1 MPANLN
7 SNVSVTV
14 TGDAL
19 PVSAA
24 VFTTLLHVA
33 AAGTLSGGFTER
45 VRYYDTAADAAADVD
60 LTSDA
65 IDAVEDCFSQTLHV
79 NRVGVAR
86 VGADVA
92 QVHTVTITTAA
103 DGVWQIPI
111 TLFDGTTI
119 TAEFTASG
127 SAADTAIATGLRA
140 AITTALAVAHNA
152 TPSDLTP
159 SGVGAAVII
168 TADVAGNPFTVGT
181 VVDPGAGTHTSTA
194 TTANKSI
201 KTEMA
206 LVAEESSAWYGVTIA
221 SRVKLQIE
229 RMAEWVETTEK
240 VFIPQNNDADLLT
253 SATDDLASVLKAA
266 GYKRTGLLYHAT
278 DGEWAA
284 EDWAAFKL
292 AADPDTT
299 ATLWSYATLTGPT
312 KNTSLSTTEKT
323 NLDTKR
329 ANYYLDFFG
338 SGATA
343 PGVMADGG
351 KIEDRVMLD
360 WVTARTREAVAN
372 RLLAASARNSKIP
385 YTDVGIETMASA
397 IRGVLVQGE
406 NAGHFVAGTASVI
419 KPKLV
424 DVSDADKT
432 ARVLRLSFRAQKAGA
447 IEKAIVTG
455 SVTVSI

>member
-33 AAGTLSGGFTER
+33 AAGTLGIGFTER
-45 VRYYDTAADAAADVD
+45 VRYYDTAADAAADAD
-60 LTSDA
+60 LSSDA
-65 IDAVEDCFSQTLHV
+65 IDAVGDCFSQTLHV

-86 VGADVA
+86 IGADVA
-92 QVHTVTITTAA
+92 QVHTVSITGAA

-111 TLFDGTTI
+111 TLFDGTEI
-119 TAEFTASG
+119 VAEYTASG
-127 SAADTAIATGLRA
+127 SAIASAIATGLRSAIGTELSGVDA
-140 AITTALAVAHNA
+140 A
-152 TPSDLTP
+152 SDLTIGG
-159 SGVGAAVII
+159 SGADITI

-181 VVDPGAGTHTSTA
+181 VVDPGSGTHTSVA
-194 TTANKSI
+194 TTPNKSI

-240 VFIPQNNDADLLT
+240 IFIPQNNDADLLT
-253 SATDDLASVLKAA
+253 TATDDLASVLKAA
-266 GYKRTGLLYHAT
+266 GYKRTGVLYHAT
-278 DGEWAA
+278 DSEWAA

-312 KNTSLSTTEKT
+312 KNESLSTTEKT
-323 NLDTKR
+323 NLDGKR
-329 ANYYLDFFG
+329 ANYYLDFYG

-406 NAGHFVAGTASVI
+406 NAGHFVAGTTSVI

-432 ARVLRLSFRAQKAGA
+432 ERVLRLSFRAQKAGA

>member
-33 AAGTLSGGFTER
+33 AAGTLGVGFTER
-45 VRYYDTAADAAADVD
+45 VRYYDTAADAAADTD

-65 IDAVEDCFSQTLHV
+65 IDAVSDCFSQTLHV

-86 VGADVA
+86 IGADVA
-92 QVHTVTITTAA
+92 QVHTISITGAA

-111 TLFDGTTI
+111 TLFDGTEI
-119 TAEFTASG
+119 LAEYTASG
-127 SAADTAIATGLRA
+127 SAIASAIATGLRA
-140 AITTALAVAHNA
+140 AIGTELSGVDAA
-152 TPSDLTP
+152 SDLTI
-159 SGVGAAVII
+159 GGAGADITI

-181 VVDPGAGTHTSTA
+181 VVDPGSGTHTSVA
-194 TTANKSI
+194 TTPNKSI

-240 VFIPQNNDADLLT
+240 IFIPQNNDADLLT
-253 SATDDLASVLKAA
+253 TATDDLASVLKAA
-266 GYKRTGLLYHAT
+266 GYKRTGVLYHAT

-299 ATLWSYATLTGPT
+299 ATLWSYATLTGPA
-312 KNTSLSTTEKT
+312 KNESLSTTQKT
-323 NLDTKR
+323 NLDGKR
-329 ANYYLDFFG
+329 ANYYLDFYG

-406 NAGHFVAGTASVI
+406 NAGHFVAGTTSVI

>member
-33 AAGTLSGGFTER
+33 AAGTLGIGFTER
-45 VRYYDTAADAAADVD
+45 VRYYDTAADAAADAD
-60 LTSDA
+60 LSSDA
-65 IDAVEDCFSQTLHV
+65 IDAVGDCFSQTLHV

-86 VGADVA
+86 IGADVA
-92 QVHTVTITTAA
+92 QVHTVSITGAA

-111 TLFDGTTI
+111 TLFDGTEI
-119 TAEFTASG
+119 VAEYTASG
-127 SAADTAIATGLRA
+127 SAIASAIATGLRSAIGTELSGVDA
-140 AITTALAVAHNA
+140 A
-152 TPSDLTP
+152 SDLTVGG
-159 SGVGAAVII
+159 SGADITI

-181 VVDPGAGTHTSTA
+181 VVDPGAGTHTSVA
-194 TTANKSI
+194 TTANKNI

-240 VFIPQNNDADLLT
+240 IFIPQNNDADLLT
-253 SATDDLASVLKAA
+253 TATDDLASVLKAA
-266 GYKRTGLLYHAT
+266 GYKRTGVLYHAT

-312 KNTSLSTTEKT
+312 KNESLSTTQKT
-323 NLDTKR
+323 NLDGKR
-329 ANYYLDFFG
+329 ANYYLDFYG

-406 NAGHFVAGTASVI
+406 NAGHFVAGTTSVI

-432 ARVLRLSFRAQKAGA
+432 ERVLRLSFRAQKAGA